1 MRVDVNGL
9 LSELTAAQGAAVTSS
24 AAPLCVLAGAGA
36 GKTRVL
42 TRRIAYRIATG
53 SADPRHVLALTF
65 TRKAAG
71 ELSERLSALGVRD
84 HVAAG
89 TFHAIAY
96 AQLRRFWA
104 DRGQTA
110 PALLDRKVR
119 LLGPLV
125 HGRPHASDVPV
136 GELAA
141 EIEWAKAR
149 QVDPDR
155 YADAAA
161 AAGRRPPIPASAMAA
176 LYARYETEKQRK
188 RLVDFD
194 DLLARCAD
202 AIELDPEFGAAQRW
216 RWRHVFVDEFQDV
229 NPLQH
234 RLLAAWLGP
243 NVDLCVVGDPNQAIY
258 GWNGADP
265 ALLHRFAD
273 HWPTAEGVSLDDNHR
288 CTPQVVSAA
297 AAILGP
303 DGARL
308 RSTRPDGPAPALR
321 AYPNERAE
329 ALGVAAELRRA
340 HGSGLAWSQLAV
352 LMRTNAQA
360 ASFVDAFRDAQVPYR
375 VGGMSALFDSPAGR
389 QALADLKARR
399 HLPFAMVSAD
409 FAEASDT
416 DEPAAALATLARD
429 YRGLDARPTVDGFLG
444 WLKAVVRE
452 GDRRG
457 DARPDDAVTLCTFH
471 RAKGLEWPAVWIV
484 GLELGL
490 VPIGHATSP
499 QADAEERRLLYVAFT
514 RAERE
519 LHCSWAETRSFNGGR
534 PIPRDPSPWL
544 DAIAT
549 AAGAGIGGRD
559 VVTPEPD
566 WRGHLATQ
574 RRKLTRKRPPTAVP
588 GLPDPDLE
596 VLGALER
603 WRAATA
609 RAAGVPP
616 YVLFHDVTLAA
627 LAATRPT
634 TVDEL
639 LAVPGL
645 GPVKAS
651 RYGTGLLEIVAEHRK
666 TA

>member
-1 MRVDVNGL
+1 MRVEVNGL
-9 LSELTAAQGAAVTSS
+9 LAELTVAQRNAVTSD

-71 ELSERLSALGVRD
+71 ELSERLRAVGVRD

-89 TFHAIAY
+89 TFHATAY

-104 DRGQTA
+104 DRGQTP

-119 LLGPLV
+119 LLGPLA
-125 HGRPHASDVPV
+125 HGRPHAGDVPV
-136 GELAA
+136 AELAA

-155 YADAAA
+155 YAEAAA
-161 AAGRRPPIPASAMAA
+161 NAGRRPPIPASAMAA
-176 LYARYETEKQRK
+176 LYARYETEKGRK

-202 AIELDPEFGAAQRW
+202 AIERDPEFGAAQRW
-216 RWRHVFVDEFQDV
+216 RWRHVFVDEFQDA

-265 ALLHRFAD
+265 ALLHRFGD
-273 HWPTAEGVSLDDNHR
+273 HWPTAETVSLDDNHR
-288 CTPQVVSAA
+288 CTPQVVSVA

-321 AYPNERAE
+321 TYPNERAE
-329 ALGVAAELRRA
+329 AQGVAAELRRA
-340 HGSGLAWSQLAV
+340 YGSGLAWSQLAI

-360 ASFVDAFRDAQVPYR
+360 ASFIDALREAQVPYR
-375 VGGMSALFDSPAGR
+375 VPGMSALFDSQAGR

-399 HLPFAMVSAD
+399 HLPFTMVSAD
-409 FAEASDT
+409 LADT
-416 DEPAAALATLARD
+416 ADPDEPSAALATLAKD
-429 YRGLDARPTVDGFLG
+429 YSGLDPRPTVDGFLA
-444 WLKAVVRE
+444 WVRAAVRD
-452 GDRRG
+452 GDRPG
-457 DARPDDAVTLCTFH
+457 NSRPDDAVTLCTFH

-484 GLELGL
+484 GLEVGL

-499 QADAEERRLLYVAFT
+499 QAEAEERRLLYVACT

-519 LHCSWAETRSFNGGR
+519 LHCSWAETRAFNGGR
-534 PIPRDPSPWL
+534 PIPRQPSPWL
-544 DAIAT
+544 EAVAT

-559 VVTPEPD
+559 AATPGPD
-566 WRGHLATQ
+566 WRGQLATQ
-574 RRKLTRKRPPTAVP
+574 RRKLAQKRTPATVP
-588 GLPDPDLE
+588 GLPDPDPE
-596 VLGALER
+596 VLGALQR

-627 LAATRPT
+627 LAGTRPVS
-634 TVDEL
+634 VDEL

-651 RYGTGLLEIVAEHRK
+651 RYGTSLLEIVAEHRK